1 MSTVAGWDKDR
12 AEAIIARHLEMEGPV
27 LPILQ
32 ALQHAFGF
40 IPEQAIPLVAN
51 AVNVTRAEIHG
62 VVSFYHDFR
71 HAPAGRHVLK
81 LCRAEACQS
90 LGARAIADHVCER
103 LGVTWGETDQTGDVT
118 VEPVFCLGLCALGPA
133 ALLDGQPI
141 GRIDRKVAD
150 ALLDGCKS

>member
-1 MSTVAGWDKDR
+1 MSTDVRWDKER

-32 ALQHAFGF
+32 ALQLAFGF
-40 IPEQAIPLVAN
+40 IPEEAIPLVAD

-62 VVSFYHDFR
+62 VASFYHDFR

-90 LGARAIADHVCER
+90 LGARAVADHVCGR
-103 LGVTWGETDQTGDVT
+103 LGVGWGETDAAGDVT

-133 ALLDGQPI
+133 AMLDGQPI
-141 GRIDRKVAD
+141 GRLDRVAAD
-150 ALLDGCKS
+150 ALLDECKS